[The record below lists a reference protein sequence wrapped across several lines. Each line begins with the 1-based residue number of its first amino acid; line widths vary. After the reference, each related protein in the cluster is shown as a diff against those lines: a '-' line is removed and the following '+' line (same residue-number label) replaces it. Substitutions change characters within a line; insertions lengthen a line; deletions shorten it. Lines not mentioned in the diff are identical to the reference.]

1 MRNWRRYAW
10 FCFGALQ
17 VLVFLIAAEKP
28 ANAYVDPGSGL
39 LFLQVG
45 GSMLAG
51 AMFVLRQ
58 KIRKLLRLGKPEEHA
73 EVAEKS
79 ELHDAD
85 AGPQA

>member
-1 MRNWRRYAW
+1 MRQWKRYAW
-10 FCFGALQ
+10 YGFGLVQ
-17 VLVFLIAAEKP
+17 VMVFLIAAEKP

-51 AMFVLRQ
+51 AVFVLRQ
-58 KIRKLLRLGKPEEHA
+58 KIRKLLGLGKPEDSNVTEKPTKE
-73 EVAEKS
+73 EVS
-79 ELHDAD
+79 